1 MTSKIFLEQVKIY
14 AFHGVLPEENII
26 GTYYI
31 VDLELHA
38 DLWKASETDNLQ
50 DTISYA
56 EVNDL
61 VHQEMKIP
69 SQLLEHVCGRIINR
83 IHKNFPRISF
93 IKIKLTKTNPPM
105 PGEMKGAGVEFE
117 KQFP

>member
-69 SQLLEHVCGRIINR
+69 SQLLENVCGRIINR

-105 PGEMKGAGVEFE
+105 LGEMQGAGVEFE